1 MALKLRE
8 VGVDHRGKELPD
20 AVFGLS
26 TEADELVGY
35 KVRWRE
41 SDENGVKG
49 QRSKSFNARKLG
61 SLDRALEVA
70 LSFGTEVQEIVEGDG
85 AVQKVDA
92 AAAMTVGD
100 VFKEWVVKHLS
111 TLSEGYGEKATR
123 LWKQEI
129 ASRPISRVRLDRLSQ
144 DQSIIARFQDSLVTE
159 GVLASSRAEI
169 LKLLRAVLRWG
180 RARHPNGLT
189 IEVSGLFQIP
199 AQKKKR
205 LTYAADAYGLER
217 IIEAVLNRPARD
229 DLLPL
234 RDAALVAAMGFTVA
248 ARPSEWLY
256 SASWEDLHSNSVE
269 LQRGRE
275 DDGNIAGLKTGARA
289 ALLLSNA
296 RDRLLIYR
304 EALEDRWGPQPD
316 RALIFPVLREDGPAW
331 TQPEDEDE
339 DEPVPLAWSK
349 NDYDRWAARV
359 WRPARQIAAKAKGA
373 PKGLATMTIYDCRH
387 TAISMALHSTLV
399 MTTHGM
405 NLHNLA
411 AWAGH
416 DVQTLQK
423 YYAHIIARYTGTE
436 PIDLEQECRLARK
449 AVEDEPFKPGARA
462 SSPQH
467 AARKRNRARRRA
479 DAARP

>member
-8 VGVDHRGKELPD
+8 IGVDHRGNELPD

-41 SDENGVKG
+41 ADENGVKR
-49 QRSKSFNARKLG
+49 QRSKSFSARKLG
-61 SLDRALEVA
+61 SLDRALDGA
-70 LSFGTEVQEIVEGDG
+70 RSFSAEVQEIVGADG

-92 AAAMTVGD
+92 ASAMTVHE
-100 VFKEWVVKHLS
+100 VFNEWVVKHLS
-111 TLSEGYGEKATR
+111 TLSPGYGEKATR
-123 LWKQEI
+123 MWDREV
-129 ASRPISRVRLDRLSQ
+129 ACRPIAQVRLDRLSQ

-159 GVLASSRAEI
+159 GVPASNRAEI

-180 RARHPNGLT
+180 RARYPNGLT
-189 IEVSGLFQIP
+189 VEVSGLFQIP

-256 SASWEDLHSNSVE
+256 SASWEGLHSNTVE

-275 DDGNIAGLKTGARA
+275 DDDNIAGLKTGARA

-296 RDRLLIYR
+296 RDRLLNYR

-316 RALIFPVLREDGPAW
+316 QALIFPVLREDGPAW

-339 DEPVPLAWSK
+339 PVSLAWSK

-359 WRPARQIAAKAKGA
+359 WRPAREAAAKAKGA

-423 YYAHIIARYTGTE
+423 YYSHIIARYTGTD
-436 PIDLEQECRLARK
+436 PIDLEQECKQARES
-449 AVEDEPFKPGARA
+449 VEGEPFKPAERA

-467 AARKRNRARRRA
+467 AARKRNRARRHA
-479 DAARP
+479 DAAQL